1 MTETIAD
8 LVACEDVLTFVN
20 AAITGT
26 GQREFHHGAHEQRL
40 SLGFLHDYMRENYRE
55 LYAST
60 LALDINDHNAALIVR
75 GLLTTARDADETQR
89 RLEGRLVAR
98 RLEQLPP
105 QRVYRLFR
113 ALRRDGVNNRR
124 TRAIIRDWLLARPDL
139 AFDAVKYRSALKD
152 AVRHAHLDPRAL
164 APNASKHVQ
173 DEIGCFLHGSTGKP
187 FITPIFE
194 TWRQAHYA
202 QEAVYKLPF
211 TVAEGFAAAHGI
223 PRKRFLERAETSMT
237 RLERLRLQGHASENK
252 TTIDLDLATVPLT
265 RLATYVLSLP
275 LDERSRR
282 RDELTGALRAAAR
295 RAAGPDAGRWGRV
308 AAVLDDSFSTAGS
321 AEKRRRPLAVALG
334 GHFLLE
340 ALAGEYVPLWTSGR
354 ADPLLLYPFG
364 PTPLGTRVLDALET
378 SPERLVIISDGF
390 DNAPPG
396 LAAEVLRVWRT
407 RLDPGRRV
415 SITHLNPVYDADD
428 FDVRRLAPTVPTAG
442 VRDAEDLLTLVELAR
457 FAEGRV
463 GLPELRTH
471 LDTRVARFLDPAKPR
486 GLPETTS
493 SENVS
498 GEATTKTEA
507 P

>member
-26 GQREFHHGAHEQRL
+26 GQREFHHEAYQQSL
-40 SLGFLHDYMRENYRE
+40 SLGFLHEYMRENYRE
-55 LYAST
+55 LYAAT

-75 GLLTTARDADETQR
+75 GLLVTARDADEAQR
-89 RLEGRLVAR
+89 RVEGRLIAR
-98 RLEQLPP
+98 RLELLPP

-139 AFDAVKYRSALKD
+139 AFDAVKYRSALKET
-152 AVRHAHLDPRAL
+152 VRHAHLHPGHLVPRA
-164 APNASKHVQ
+164 PEHVRN
-173 DEIGCFLHGSTGKP
+173 EVGRLLHHPPGRP
-187 FITPIFE
+187 FTTPIFE

-202 QEAVYKLPF
+202 HAAVYELPF

-223 PRKRFLERAETSMT
+223 PRKRFLEQAEKSMT
-237 RLERLRLQGHASENK
+237 RLERLRFQGHAAENK
-252 TTIDLDLATVPLT
+252 TTIDLDLAKVPLT

-275 LDERSRR
+275 LDERSARR
-282 RDELTGALRAAAR
+282 AELTGALRAAAR
-295 RAAGPDAGRWGRV
+295 RAAGSDAGRWGRV
-308 AAVLDDSFSTAGS
+308 AAVLDDSFSTIGS
-321 AEKRRRPLAVALG
+321 AQKRRRPLAVALA

-340 ALAGEYVPLWTSGR
+340 ALAGEYVPFWTSGR

-364 PTPLGTRVLDALET
+364 ATPLGGRVLDALDAA
-378 SPERLVIISDGF
+378 PDRLVIISDGF

-415 SITHLNPVYDADD
+415 SITHLNPVYDADGY
-428 FDVRRLAPTVPTAG
+428 DVRRLAPTVPTAG

-463 GLPELRTH
+463 GLPELRAH
-471 LDTRVARFLDPAKPR
+471 LDAQVARFLTPSKPR
-486 GLPETTS
+486 PGRTGQHP
-493 SENVS
+493 ND
-498 GEATTKTEA
+498 EANARTEA